1 MPPQSMKTH
10 AREIL
15 SSHAGDEV
23 IGFHWLKKRERRTVP
38 NRRDFLRTLAAAGA
52 SVGTEALL
60 PGLASSSRLFS
71 EAESPG
77 SFDFIFFTDTHI
89 EPELN
94 ASHGCAMC
102 FSKIR
107 ALKPEFAI
115 NGGDHVFDAMGVAAR
130 RANELFD
137 LYDKTEQMLGVPL
150 YHTIGNHDLFGV
162 LTQSGARPSDPWYG
176 KKMYEDRVGRKTY
189 YSFDYKGYHFV
200 VLDSI
205 QPTQDRLWDARVD
218 GVQLAWLDGDLAHVG
233 PLKPIIIVI
242 HVPLVSGFG
251 TYSTKREPES
261 RYSTVAVG
269 NSAEVLANF
278 EGYNV
283 LAVLQGH
290 LHVNE
295 TVSYKGVRYVTCG
308 AVCGNWWH
316 GPHMGFPEGF
326 TVVSLRE
333 GKIEWRYETYGFKSV
348 DPRK

>member
-1 MPPQSMKTH
+1 L
-10 AREIL
+10 A
-15 SSHAGDEV
+15 
-23 IGFHWLKKRERRTVP
+23 
-38 NRRDFLRTLAAAGA
+38 NRREFLRALAAGV
-52 SVGTEALL
+52 SVGAAALV
-60 PGLASSSRLFS
+60 PEFAASSALF
-71 EAESPG
+71 AGVESPG

-89 EPELN
+89 EPELD

-115 NGGDHVFDAMGVAAR
+115 NGGDHVFDAMGVSVR

-137 LYDKTEQMLGVPL
+137 LYEKTEQALRIPL
-150 YHTIGNHDLFGV
+150 YHAIGNHDLSGV
-162 LTQSGARPSDPWYG
+162 LTQSGARPSDPGYS
-176 KKMYEDRVGRKTY
+176 KELYEDRVGRKTY

-200 VLDSI
+200 VLDSV
-205 QPTQDRLWDARVD
+205 QPTEDRLWDARVD
-218 GVQLAWLDGDLAHVG
+218 EGQLAWLGQDLERVG
-233 PLKPIIIVI
+233 PLKPVIVVT

-251 TYSTKREPES
+251 TYSTKRWPES
-261 RYSTVAVG
+261 KYSTVAVG
-269 NSAEVLANF
+269 NSPEVLAKF
-278 EGYNV
+278 KGYNV

-295 TVSYKGVRYVTCG
+295 VVSYKSVRYVTCG

-348 DPRK
+348 APRE

>member
-1 MPPQSMKTH
+1 L
-10 AREIL
+10 A
-15 SSHAGDEV
+15 
-23 IGFHWLKKRERRTVP
+23 
-38 NRRDFLRTLAAAGA
+38 NRREFLRAIAAGVSVGAAAL
-52 SVGTEALL
+52 V
-60 PGLASSSRLFS
+60 PGLAASSALF
-71 EAESPG
+71 AGVESPG

-89 EPELN
+89 QPELD

-107 ALKPEFAI
+107 ALKPDFAI
-115 NGGDHVFDAMGVAAR
+115 NGGDHVFDAMGVAGR

-137 LYDKTEQMLGVPL
+137 LYEKSERALGMPL

-162 LTQSGARPSDPWYG
+162 LTQSGARPSDPGYG
-176 KKMYEDRVGRKTY
+176 KKMYEERFGRKTY

-200 VLDSI
+200 VLDSV
-205 QPTQDRLWDARVD
+205 QPTADRLWDARVD
-218 GVQLAWLDGDLAHVG
+218 EGQLAWLGRDLERVG
-233 PLKPIIIVI
+233 PLKPLIVVN

-251 TYSTKREPES
+251 TYSTKRGPDS
-261 RYSTVAVG
+261 KYSTVSVG
-269 NSAEVLANF
+269 NSPEVLAKF

-295 TVSYKGVRYVTCG
+295 FVSYKGVRYATCG

-316 GPHMGFPEGF
+316 GPRMGFPEGF

-348 DPRK
+348 DPRE